1 MREQT
6 NQADLRRPQGRKSR
20 ARRRQIRRRG
30 TELLELGLVLGL
42 ILLPIMF
49 GTVEFGTYF
58 YVEHNLQAAA
68 REGARAGCVFDP
80 ATDAAKRDDAVR
92 SAVENVLSHSSLT
105 SWKNFDVDKDID
117 FSIDTT
123 VDDNNQ
129 QYCTVTVETTW
140 DKIPDGMRPMMMIRN
155 PQNHKLRGYA
165 AMRVEK

>member
-1 MREQT
+1 
-6 NQADLRRPQGRKSR
+6 
-20 ARRRQIRRRG
+20 
-30 TELLELGLVLGL
+30 
-42 ILLPIMF
+42 
-49 GTVEFGTYF
+49 
-58 YVEHNLQAAA
+58 
-68 REGARAGCVFDP
+68 
-80 ATDAAKRDDAVR
+80 
-92 SAVENVLSHSSLT
+92 VLSHSSLT